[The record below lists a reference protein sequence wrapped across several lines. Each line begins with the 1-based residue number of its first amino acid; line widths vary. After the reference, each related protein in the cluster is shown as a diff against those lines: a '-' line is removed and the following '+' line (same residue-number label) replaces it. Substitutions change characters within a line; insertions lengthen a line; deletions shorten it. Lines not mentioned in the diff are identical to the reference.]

1 MIVAVNKPMGWT
13 SFDVV
18 DKIRSLT
25 GERKIGH
32 AGTLD
37 PFAAGVLVVGIGRG
51 STKRLSEFTNAY
63 KVYEATLRLGLATDT
78 LDVEGKITEQKS
90 IPQLNESKVLAVFSL
105 FMGTIKQVP
114 PMYSAKKVNGQKLY
128 ELARKNITIEREAVT
143 VEIKELLLLSLFDHS
158 IKFRVNCSKG
168 TYIRQLGADIA
179 VKLDTVGHLTEL
191 TRTTVGEYKLEDC
204 VEFAQVE
211 EQWMSTVI

>member
-25 GERKIGH
+25 GVKKIGH

-37 PFAAGVLVVGIGRG
+37 PFAAGVLVIGIGRE
-51 STKRLSEFTNAY
+51 STKQLSNYANEY

-78 LDVEGKITEQKS
+78 LDVDGKITEKRS
-90 IPQLNESKVLAVFSL
+90 IPQINESKVLSTFSQ

-128 ELARKNITIEREAVT
+128 ELARKNITVERESVR
-143 VEIKELLLLSLFDHS
+143 VEIKELVLLSLFGCS
-158 IKFRVNCSKG
+158 MKFRVNCSKG
-168 TYIRQLGADIA
+168 TYVRQLGADIA
-179 VKLDTVGHLTEL
+179 EKLDTVGHLTGL
-191 TRTTVGEYKLEDC
+191 TRTTVGEYNLEDC
-204 VEFAQVE
+204 IEFTQVE
-211 EQWMSTVI
+211 EQWMSTVV

>member
-18 DKIRSLT
+18 SKIRSLT
-25 GERKIGH
+25 GEKKIGH
-32 AGTLD
+32 GGTLD
-37 PFAAGVLVVGIGRG
+37 PFAAGVLVVGIGRE
-51 STKRLSEFTNAY
+51 STKRLGEFTNAY

-78 LDVEGKITEQKS
+78 LDVEGKRTEQKS
-90 IPQLNESKVLAVFSL
+90 VPHINEAKVLSVFSL

-114 PMYSAKKVNGQKLY
+114 PMYSAKKVNGKKLY

-143 VEIKELLLLSLFDHS
+143 VKIKELLLLSFFDHS
-158 IKFRVNCSKG
+158 IKFRVKCSKG
-168 TYIRQLGADIA
+168 TYVRQLGADIA
-179 VKLDTVGHLTEL
+179 EKLDTVGHLTGL

-204 VEFAQVE
+204 VEFSQVE
-211 EQWMSTVI
+211 EQWMSTVV

>member
-18 DKIRSLT
+18 EKIRSLT

-37 PFAAGVLVVGIGRG
+37 PFAAGVLVLGIGRE
-51 STKRLSEFTNAY
+51 STKRLGEFTNAY

-78 LDVEGKITEQKS
+78 LDLEGKITEKKS
-90 IPQLNESKVLAVFSL
+90 VPEINESKVLAVFSL
-105 FMGTIKQVP
+105 FMGTIEQVP

-143 VEIKELLLLSLFDHS
+143 VEIKELVLVALFDHS

-168 TYIRQLGADIA
+168 TYVRQLGADIA
-179 VKLDTVGHLTEL
+179 KKLDTVGYLADL

-204 VEFAQVE
+204 VEFTQVE

>member
-1 MIVAVNKPMGWT
+1 
-13 SFDVV
+13 
-18 DKIRSLT
+18 
-25 GERKIGH
+25 
-32 AGTLD
+32 
-37 PFAAGVLVVGIGRG
+37 
-51 STKRLSEFTNAY
+51 
-63 KVYEATLRLGLATDT
+63 
-78 LDVEGKITEQKS
+78 
-90 IPQLNESKVLAVFSL
+90 
-105 FMGTIKQVP
+105 
-114 PMYSAKKVNGQKLY
+114 MYSAKKVNGQKLY

>member
-1 MIVAVNKPMGWT
+1 VIVAVNKPMGWT

-51 STKRLSEFTNAY
+51 STKRLSEFTNTY

-90 IPQLNESKVLAVFSL
+90 VPQLNESKVLAVFSL
-105 FMGTIKQVP
+105 FMGTIEQVP

>member
-13 SFDVV
+13 SFNVV
-18 DKIRSLT
+18 DKIRSIT

-37 PFAAGVLVVGIGRG
+37 PFAVGVLVVGIGRE
-51 STKRLSEFTNAY
+51 STKELGQFTNAY
-63 KVYEATLRLGLATDT
+63 KIYEATLRLGLATDT

-90 IPQLNESKVLAVFSL
+90 VPQLNESKVLAVFSL

-143 VEIKELLLLSLFDHS
+143 VKIKELLLLSLFDHS
-158 IKFRVNCSKG
+158 IKFRVKCSKG
-168 TYIRQLGADIA
+168 TYVRQLGADIA
-179 VKLDTVGHLTEL
+179 EKLDTVGHLTDL
-191 TRTTVGEYKLEDC
+191 TRTTVGKYQLEDC
-204 VEFAQVE
+204 VAFPQVE
-211 EQWMSTVI
+211 EQWMSIAI

>member
-1 MIVAVNKPMGWT
+1 MIVAVNKPLGWT

-25 GERKIGH
+25 GEKKIGH

-37 PFAAGVLVVGIGRG
+37 PFASGVLVVGIGRE

-63 KVYEATLRLGLATDT
+63 KVYEATLRLGIATDT

-90 IPQLNESKVLAVFSL
+90 VPQLNESKVLAVFSL
-105 FMGTIKQVP
+105 FMGTIEQVP

-143 VEIKELLLLSLFDHS
+143 VEIKELVLLSLFDHS

-168 TYIRQLGADIA
+168 TYVRQLSLI
-179 VKLDTVGHLTEL
+179 H
-191 TRTTVGEYKLEDC
+191 
-204 VEFAQVE
+204 
-211 EQWMSTVI
+211 I

>member
-18 DKIRSLT
+18 SKIRSLT
-25 GERKIGH
+25 GEKKIGH

-37 PFAAGVLVVGIGRG
+37 PFAAGVLVVGIGRE

-90 IPQLNESKVLAVFSL
+90 VPQLNESKVLAVFSL

-143 VEIKELLLLSLFDHS
+143 VKIKELLLLSLFEHS
-158 IKFRVNCSKG
+158 IKFRVKCSKG
-168 TYIRQLGADIA
+168 TYVRQLGADIA
-179 VKLDTVGHLTEL
+179 EKLDTVGHLTKL
-191 TRTTVGEYKLEDC
+191 TRTTVGDYKLEDC
-204 VEFAQVE
+204 VEFPQVE
-211 EQWMSTVI
+211 EQWMSIAI

>member
-1 MIVAVNKPMGWT
+1 MIVAVNKPVGWT

-25 GERKIGH
+25 GEKKFGH

-37 PFAAGVLVVGIGRG
+37 PFAAGVLVLGIGRE
-51 STKRLSEFTNAY
+51 STKRLGKFTNAY
-63 KVYEATLRLGLATDT
+63 KVYEATLRLGIATDT
-78 LDVEGKITEQKS
+78 LDMEGKITEKKS
-90 IPQLNESKVLAVFSL
+90 VPQLNESKVLAVFSL
-105 FMGTIKQVP
+105 FMGTIEQVP

-143 VEIKELLLLSLFDHS
+143 VEIKELVLLSLFDHS

-168 TYIRQLGADIA
+168 TYVRQLGADIA
-179 VKLDTVGHLTEL
+179 EKLDTVGHLTDL

-204 VEFAQVE
+204 VEFTQVE

>member
-1 MIVAVNKPMGWT
+1 MIVAVNKPVGWT

-25 GERKIGH
+25 GEKKIGH

-51 STKRLSEFTNAY
+51 ATKRLSEFTNEY

-78 LDVEGKITEQKS
+78 LDVDGKITEQKS
-90 IPQLNESKVLAVFSL
+90 VPQLNESKVLAVFSL
-105 FMGTIKQVP
+105 FMGTIEQVP

-143 VEIKELLLLSLFDHS
+143 VEIKELVLLSLFDHS

-179 VKLDTVGHLTEL
+179 EKLDTVGHLTDL

-204 VEFAQVE
+204 VEFTQVE

>member
-18 DKIRSLT
+18 GKIRSLT
-25 GERKIGH
+25 GVKKIGH

-37 PFAAGVLVVGIGRG
+37 PFAVGVLVIGIGRE
-51 STKRLSEFTNAY
+51 STKQLSNYTNEN
-63 KVYEATLRLGLATDT
+63 KVYKATLRLGLATDT
-78 LDVEGKITEQKS
+78 LDVDGKITKKKS
-90 IPQLNESKVLAVFSL
+90 IPKINESKVLSAFSQ
-105 FMGTIKQVP
+105 FMGTIEQVP

-128 ELARKNITIEREAVT
+128 ELARKNITIERKAVI
-143 VEIKELLLLSLFDHS
+143 VEIKELVLLSFFEHS

-179 VKLDTVGHLTEL
+179 EKLDTVGHLTNL
-191 TRTTVGEYKLEDC
+191 TRTTVGEYKLKDC
-204 VEFAQVE
+204 IEFAQVK
-211 EQWMSTVI
+211 EQWMSTVV

>member
-25 GERKIGH
+25 GEKKIGH
-32 AGTLD
+32 AGSLD
-37 PFAAGVLVVGIGRG
+37 PFAAGVLVIGIGRE
-51 STKRLSEFTNAY
+51 STKQLSNYTNKY

-78 LDVEGKITEQKS
+78 LDVDGKVTEKKS
-90 IPQLNESKVLAVFSL
+90 IPQINESKVLSAFSQ
-105 FMGTIKQVP
+105 FMGTIEQVP

-128 ELARKNITIEREAVT
+128 ELARKNITIEREAVI
-143 VEIKELLLLSLFDHS
+143 VEIKELVLLSLFERS

-179 VKLDTVGHLTEL
+179 EKLDTVGHLTNL

-204 VEFAQVE
+204 IEFTQVE
-211 EQWMSTVI
+211 EQWMSTVV

>member
-1 MIVAVNKPMGWT
+1 MIVAVNKPLGWT

-25 GERKIGH
+25 GEKKIGH

-37 PFAAGVLVVGIGRG
+37 PFAVGVLVVGIGRE
-51 STKRLSEFTNAY
+51 STKKLGQFTNAY

-90 IPQLNESKVLAVFSL
+90 VPQLSEGKVLAVFSL
-105 FMGTIKQVP
+105 FMGTIEQVP

-143 VEIKELLLLSLFDHS
+143 VEIKELVLLALFDHS

-168 TYIRQLGADIA
+168 TYVRQLGADIA
-179 VKLDTVGHLTEL
+179 EKLDTVGHLTDL
-191 TRTTVGEYKLEDC
+191 TRTTVGEYKIEDC
-204 VEFAQVE
+204 VEFTQVE
-211 EQWMSTVI
+211 EQWMSTVR